1 MHRIKPDGHSPTNND
16 IDSIPMT
23 IKDVAQAQR
32 EADWAKPAG
41 KKFLQSALFE
51 LTGMNDDDA
60 LASIKEDLVQE
71 RIRLMRSGIAYIQS
85 TTPCQELD
93 NEVQQHRLSTPDS
106 SLVQDDPITAA
117 QPTSGETESAV
128 SAPPQS
134 SDSPSPTDAGPL
146 NLGDQLL
153 VPYRS
158 ALLTEG
164 LNVFERDPSMFQMH
178 ALTFFGM
185 IYGAAHLS
193 AWGTH
198 YPTRVE
204 WLLWQISAS
213 IVAATPLFV
222 LFFFYSSKVQRL
234 LKNAA
239 QRRGKEQYKKASST
253 QPMIGKKAKAW
264 VLVLRA
270 LHAGLEVPTWG
281 SGGIAVT
288 LAMAYPFARLYLLIE
303 AAISLRSPP
312 QNTYQTVSWLNFIPH
327 AG

>member
-1 MHRIKPDGHSPTNND
+1 M
-16 IDSIPMT
+16 
-23 IKDVAQAQR
+23 
-32 EADWAKPAG
+32 KPAR
-41 KKFLQSALFE
+41 KKLMQTTFFE
-51 LTGMNDDDA
+51 LSSMNDDDTPTS
-60 LASIKEDLVQE
+60 LKEDLVQE
-71 RIRLMRSGIAYIQS
+71 HIRLLRSGVAHVRS
-85 TTPCQELD
+85 TRSSQELAT
-93 NEVQQHRLSTPDS
+93 NLQQHSLPTTGS
-106 SLVQDDPITAA
+106 SLGQDHSVALA
-117 QPTSGETESAV
+117 QQTSGENKSSA
-128 SAPPQS
+128 SAPSPS
-134 SDSPSPTDAGPL
+134 SDSISPADAGGS

-178 ALTFFGM
+178 ILTFFGM

-198 YPTRVE
+198 YPTWVE
-204 WLLWQISAS
+204 WLLWQSSAS
-213 IVAATPLFV
+213 IVAATPLF
-222 LFFFYSSKVQRL
+222 LLLFFYSSKVQRS

-239 QRRGKEQYKKASST
+239 QRRGIERDNKASPGP
-253 QPMIGKKAKAW
+253 PMVGKRVKAW
-264 VLVLRA
+264 VLVLKA
-270 LHAGLEVPTWG
+270 LHASLEIPTWG
-281 SGGIAVT
+281 SAGIAVT